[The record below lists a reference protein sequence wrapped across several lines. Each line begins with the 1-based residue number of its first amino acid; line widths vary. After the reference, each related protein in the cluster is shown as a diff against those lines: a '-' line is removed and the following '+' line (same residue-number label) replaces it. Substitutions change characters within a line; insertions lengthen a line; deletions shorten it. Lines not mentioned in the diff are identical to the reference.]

1 MMSQQKRKLI
11 EEVFGR
17 LQILQL
23 SLGAV
28 DGDVDD
34 DVVVL
39 ARELAGLIVGLVV
52 TSRITPV
59 RTRDRRL

>member
-1 MMSQQKRKLI
+1 MSQQKRKLI